1 MKSRALA
8 AFVAVSLLTL
18 PAYAD
23 NAMGYRLL
31 SAQDAAHL
39 PNNQGALGLQVSKS
53 QSMIDD
59 GMVFDIIRITQVKP
73 GSAGGR
79 AGLKS
84 GDNIIALDGR
94 VFPSLDA
101 FSAYISASR
110 PGSQI
115 TVDYIPAKAGPQQAQ
130 RLAVTVGKA
139 GQTSSGM
146 STGTKIAIGAGAVA
160 LLGCYEMGCFSHSP
174 KAVASPGPDQ
184 QPNGMQQS
192 NGMQPSGMQQPN
204 GMQPS
209 GMQPNPFQQPNG
221 MQRQ

>member
-39 PNNQGALGLQVSKS
+39 PNNQGALGLQVARS
-53 QSMIDD
+53 QRMIDD
-59 GMVFDIIRITQVKP
+59 GMVFDIIRVTQVKP
-73 GSAGGR
+73 GSAGAR
-79 AGLKS
+79 AGLKA
-84 GDNIIALDGR
+84 GDNIIALDGK

-101 FSAYISASR
+101 FSSYISASR

-130 RLAVTVGKA
+130 RVAITVGKA
-139 GQTSSGM
+139 GQTASGM
-146 STGTKIAIGAGAVA
+146 STGTKLAIGAGAVA

-174 KAVASPGPDQ
+174 KAVADPEPDQ
-184 QPNGMQQS
+184 QSNGMRQPNGMQQ
-192 NGMQPSGMQQPN
+192 QPSQQPYGMQQPN
-204 GMQPS
+204 GTQPY
-209 GMQPNPFQQPNG
+209 G

>member
-23 NAMGYRLL
+23 NAMGYRLM

-39 PNNQGALGLQVSKS
+39 PNNQGALGLQVSRS
-53 QSMIDD
+53 QRMIDD
-59 GMVFDIIRITQVKP
+59 GMVFDIIRITQVKS
-73 GSAGGR
+73 GSAGAH
-79 AGLKS
+79 AGLKA
-84 GDNIIALDGR
+84 GDNIIALDGK
-94 VFPSLDA
+94 VFASLDA

-115 TVDYIPAKAGPQQAQ
+115 TVDYIPQKAGPQQAQ
-130 RLAVTVGKA
+130 RVAVTVGKA
-139 GQTSSGM
+139 GQTASGM

-174 KAVASPGPDQ
+174 KAVANPGPDQ
-184 QPNGMQQS
+184 QPNGMQQP
-192 NGMQPSGMQQPN
+192 NGTQQPYGMQQQN
-204 GMQPS
+204 PS
-209 GMQPNPFQQPNG
+209 QQPYG